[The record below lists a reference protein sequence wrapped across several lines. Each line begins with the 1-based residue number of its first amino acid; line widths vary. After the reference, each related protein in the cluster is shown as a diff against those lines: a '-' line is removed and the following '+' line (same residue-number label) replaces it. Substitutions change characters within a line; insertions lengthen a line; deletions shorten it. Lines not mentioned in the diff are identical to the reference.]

1 MSNQSHRAVVPHGLV
16 NDSPF
21 LQLPFVDGGA
31 HDWQKQMDR
40 VKLMLG
46 EAEARFVVR
55 VQDLVQVAR
64 GCDWQ
69 RAAAPT
75 KLLDLGGVT
84 FPALWEVPGE
94 TRTVIRQF
102 VTCTVAYAREVLAAA
117 QCQAQR
123 AERSC
128 RE

>member
-46 EAEARFVVR
+46 EAEGRFVVR
-55 VQDLVQVAR
+55 VPDLVQVAR
-64 GCDWQ
+64 GCDSK

-75 KLLDLGGVT
+75 KSLDLDGVT

-102 VTCTVAYAREVLAAA
+102 VTCTVADAREVLAAA